1 MLIVR
6 ARKYKIII
14 YKVRHPAFKQ
24 QLRGRGAH
32 FVRMTTAALNH
43 SKIQKNIRVSS
54 VLAVFPKVNWKAVCF
69 ATFSICLLL
78 LFYYV
83 WQVKYLTK
91 GSYLINSYEKE
102 VGKLLSEKN
111 DLEVSFAENSFLGQV
126 RQKIQSLNFEKT
138 TAVRYIQLPDNYLA
152 SVK

>member
-1 MLIVR
+1 
-6 ARKYKIII
+6 
-14 YKVRHPAFKQ
+14 
-24 QLRGRGAH
+24 
-32 FVRMTTAALNH
+32 
-43 SKIQKNIRVSS
+43 
-54 VLAVFPKVNWKAVCF
+54 
-69 ATFSICLLL
+69 
-78 LFYYV
+78 
-83 WQVKYLTK
+83 
-91 GSYLINSYEKE
+91 LINSYEKE